1 MRKLLALVLVIM
13 LVLPASAEKAFVKQV
28 TIGRDSAGQ
37 TWYLTDYGVDYN
49 TPYAVARKYY
59 TSEAVKYD
67 TIEKLES
74 RYNVPESRASALYFT
89 EYKYE
94 YTPDGKQYSEVYRMH
109 YDMMGKLIYGFEFDN
124 SSGAKRKYFVKVTG
138 NSIMSKGY
146 SYAMGTVKR

>member
-1 MRKLLALVLVIM
+1 MRKLLALFLVMM
-13 LVLPASAEKAFVKQV
+13 LVLPASAEDAFVKQI

-37 TWYLTDYGVDYN
+37 TWYLTDYGIDYN

-74 RYNVPESRASALYFT
+74 RYSVPENVASTLYFT
-89 EYKYE
+89 EYRYE
-94 YTPDGKQYSEVYRMH
+94 YTPDGTQYAEVYRRH
-109 YDMMGKLIYGFEFDN
+109 YDMMGKLIYGFEFNN
-124 SSGAKRKYFVKVTG
+124 SSGANRKYFVKVVG

-146 SYAMGTVKR
+146 SYAMGRNKK